1 MKSLLWSLKA
11 GVLVAALLLLS
22 GGHTFGVRAQDEG
35 IGIENGGEACVSY
48 SCVRSSTNQCFCVA
62 GGGCGG
68 CFILNGQSGCGEC
81 AIGPG

>member
-11 GVLVAALLLLS
+11 GVLVAAFLLLS
-22 GGHTFGVRAQDEG
+22 GAHTFGVRAQDEG
-35 IGIENGGEACVSY
+35 IGIEDGGEACVSY

-62 GGGCGG
+62 GGGCDG
-68 CFILNGQSGCGEC
+68 CFILNGQSGCGKC